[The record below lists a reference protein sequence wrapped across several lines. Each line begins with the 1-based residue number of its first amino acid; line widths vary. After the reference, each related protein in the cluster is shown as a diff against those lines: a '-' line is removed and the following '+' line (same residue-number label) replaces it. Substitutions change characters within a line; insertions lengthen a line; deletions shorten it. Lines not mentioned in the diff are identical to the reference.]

1 MKAESEVNGGEHP
14 FEDAIAVWHMS
25 DLSDSAGD
33 NSALT
38 VVGDVRMGVELTGKD
53 REASLRRGGDGRAAV
68 FNGGYLS
75 AGQGADGELNL
86 TGQEMTMCIRLCDPS
101 GAWDAPLFG
110 KYGGDDR
117 ASYHLYCID
126 GGSKP
131 FHGVVFQ
138 GRKAHTPYY
147 DLFGDEGGPKAIQG
161 TTAMVEFVWGTTP
174 RQDIIDGLVRQG
186 CGDPLL
192 EEARKGVMKVNFPVA
207 LIGPEDWHDV
217 IVRFTGPKLD
227 LFIDGV
233 LADEE
238 FPIGSLRQTAAP
250 CLIGAAFQGGE
261 VIAGFRGLVDH
272 AALWSRA
279 LSDDEI
285 VALSGGADE
294 VARRDQAIL
303 GEQSD
308 RMQYWSPRG
317 HNARAGDC
325 MPFFHD
331 GVFHLYYLIVRR
343 NHHSKW
349 QSMHGGLQI
358 GHASTTDLIHWT
370 HHPLAIPVTEQ
381 WQSWWGTGGFVYHNG
396 MYHTFQKVPRMLKEC
411 DYGGI
416 QMATSRDA
424 VHFDV
429 QEPHPFLPGTDCE
442 IFEDEESGLFHL
454 ITLGERR
461 DDGHTSLKRYYSSDL
476 LDWQEAEQALL
487 VTDSRFNPDIC
498 PHLFEWNGWYYL
510 MAGGPVPLSGI
521 WMSRHPFGPW
531 TLQRPVRLDL
541 LAVPK
546 TAEFTG
552 GRRIMAGFLEDRG
565 WGGNLVFREL
575 VQHADGSLGTKFP
588 PEMIPSSGEPLE
600 LGFESKSSGATR
612 DGQAV
617 QISAPNGCAAGVLT
631 GVPNDARITLDVLP
645 KAGSG
650 GFGLRLRSS
659 SGNEQGCELRFEPAE
674 QRVAFSVPHRD
685 HGQLEFNTSDAAI
698 GDVQGLDRRFTLD
711 IVLRKDI
718 VDACIDDRRT
728 IVARDWDPRGHRL
741 VLYARDA
748 DVIFKSIVICPL
760 LE

>member
-1 MKAESEVNGGEHP
+1 MKGESKVKVGERP

-25 DLSDSAGD
+25 DLNDSAGD

-38 VVGDVRMGVELTGKD
+38 VHGDVSVGVELTGRD
-53 REASLRRGGDGRAAV
+53 REASLKRGGDGRTAV

-86 TGQEMTMCIRLCDPS
+86 TGSEMTVCVRLRDPS
-101 GAWDAPLFG
+101 GAWNAPLFG
-110 KYGGDDR
+110 KYGGDYQ

-131 FHGVVFQ
+131 FHGVIGEG
-138 GRKAHTPYY
+138 GRTAHTPYY
-147 DLFGDEGGPKAIQG
+147 DLFATEDGPKSIPG
-161 TTAMVEFVWGTTP
+161 TRALIEFVWGTEP
-174 RQDIIDGLVRQG
+174 RQDIVASLTRRK

-192 EEARKGVMKVNFPVA
+192 EEARNGVMKVNFPVA

-238 FPIGSLRQTAAP
+238 FSIGSLRQTAAP

-272 AALWSRA
+272 VALWSRA

-294 VARRDQAIL
+294 VARRDREIL
-303 GEQSD
+303 GEEGD
-308 RMQYWSPRG
+308 RIQYWAPRG
-317 HNARAGDC
+317 HNTRAGDC

-349 QSMHGGLQI
+349 QSGHGGLQI

-370 HHPLAIPVTEQ
+370 HHPLAIPVSEQ
-381 WQSWWGTGGFVYHNG
+381 WQSWWGTGDFVYHNG
-396 MYHTFQKVPRMLKEC
+396 MYHTFQKVPSMLKEC

-416 QMATSRDA
+416 QLATSTDA
-424 VHFDV
+424 IHFTV
-429 QEPHPFLPGTDCE
+429 QGPHPFLPGTDCE
-442 IFEDEESGLFHL
+442 ICRDEEAGLFHL
-454 ITLGERR
+454 LTLGERFS
-461 DDGHTSLKRYYSSDL
+461 DGRTSIKRFYSSDL
-476 LDWQEAEQALL
+476 RTWEEAEEPFI
-487 VTDSRFNPDIC
+487 VTDSRFSPDIC
-498 PHLFEWNGWYYL
+498 PHLFEWNGWHYF
-510 MAGGPVPLSGI
+510 MGGYTTRSGV
-521 WMSRHPFGPW
+521 WRSRDQFGPW
-531 TLQRPVRLDL
+531 TLQESVRLDL

-552 GRRIMAGFLEDRG
+552 RRRIMAGFLEDRG

-575 VQHADGSLGTKFP
+575 MQHNDGSLGTRFP
-588 PEMIPSSGEPLE
+588 PEMIPLSGEPLD
-600 LGFESKSSGATR
+600 LAFESQSSGATG
-612 DGQAV
+612 DGQSIH
-617 QISAPNGCAAGVLT
+617 ISARNGCGAGMLT
-631 GVPNDARITLDVLP
+631 GVPNNARITLDVIP
-645 KAGSG
+645 KPGSTR
-650 GFGLRLRSS
+650 FGLRLRSS
-659 SGNEQGCELRFEPAE
+659 ADNEEGCELRVEPAG
-674 QRVAFSVPHRD
+674 QRVAFSVPHR
-685 HGQLEFNTSDAAI
+685 GRAGSESDAAI
-698 GDVQGLDRRFTLD
+698 SDVRGLERPFTLD
-711 IVLRKDI
+711 VVLRNDI
-718 VDACIDDRRT
+718 IDVCIDDRRT
-728 IVARDWDPRGHRL
+728 VVARYWDPRGDRL
-741 VLYARDA
+741 LLYAQDA
-748 DVIFKSIVICPL
+748 DVAFESVVVRPL